1 MGKNSLEAKAD
12 VAMAENAGHVVDEQI
27 LDLDQRIQE
36 LVAIAPPFYHN
47 KNLLRLYLLIIP
59 TCLAAAITLGFDAS
73 MMSGLQAVPSWDNCK
88 CANVLGLFWDGLV
101 TNESS

>member
-1 MGKNSLEAKAD
+1 MGKNSLEGKAD

-36 LVAIAPPFYHN
+36 LVAIAPPFHHN

-59 TCLAAAITLGFDAS
+59 TCLAAAITLGFER
-73 MMSGLQAVPSWDNCK
+73 V
-88 CANVLGLFWDGLV
+88 
-101 TNESS
+101 